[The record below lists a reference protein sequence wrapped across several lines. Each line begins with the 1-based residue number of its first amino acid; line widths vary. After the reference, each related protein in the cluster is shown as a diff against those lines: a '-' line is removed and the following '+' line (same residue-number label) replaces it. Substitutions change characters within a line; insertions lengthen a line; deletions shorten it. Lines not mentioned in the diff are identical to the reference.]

1 MFFFRDFNP
10 TCLII
15 FDKNAQYIWFRG
27 LLSLS
32 PFFAVHI
39 WVVPHPFFEIC
50 VRIRPCVLKAYTLS
64 STMRPLFVYRVMRN
78 LTSSAHQAFNTN
90 ATLDI
95 DFQQPLFCQTTHFQC
110 TLIVYDVGRTIQ
122 WSHTYIQ
129 AIAMMTLNFKI
140 FFEILAYCPD

>member
-1 MFFFRDFNP
+1 MADLIFFLGISTPLVGSYLTKMRNISDFGA
-10 TCLII
+10 
-15 FDKNAQYIWFRG
+15 FY
-27 LLSLS
+27 LSLS

-90 ATLDI
+90 VTLDI

-122 WSHTYIQ
+122 
-129 AIAMMTLNFKI
+129 
-140 FFEILAYCPD
+140 